1 MDSHSEEFKNPTDHD
16 DQYLGPQETR
26 SSAIH
31 RIRTAGNVSI
41 SPELF
46 EKLYLNPK
54 IPVAGNLRQV
64 LGNPTPIAITGFVI
78 SLTPLS
84 CDLMGWRGAGGNG
97 AANIGAYFFF
107 GGILLMVGGFL
118 EFIIG
123 NTFSSVVFMSFA
135 SFYLTLGST
144 LQPFYGA
151 YAAYSPSATD
161 PTAGLDTQGFN
172 ATFGFFLVFFEILC
186 FFYLICSL
194 RTNLVL
200 VYIMFTVVVGLG
212 LTAASYFHR
221 ATQDA
226 SLAHSYQ
233 VAGGAIL
240 FACSLGGWYLLLALL
255 LPTVDFPFELP
266 VGDLS
271 CRIPSMSQ
279 RKLNKDQV

>member
-64 LGNPTPIAITGFVI
+64 LVHNCGFLSGAQHTPAPTEIDPY
-78 SLTPLS
+78 S
-84 CDLMGWRGAGGNG
+84 
-97 AANIGAYFFF
+97 GAYFFF